1 VPEDRVN
8 AMHPILRLIAIT
20 LCLIVGACVGPAA
33 SDLGHNAATNA
44 PNIVLIVTDDQGYGD
59 LSCSGHP
66 TIRTPRL
73 DALAAE
79 GRRLT
84 QFYVA
89 SPVCSPSRAAILT
102 GCYPR
107 RVEMH
112 KHVIFPDYDYGLH
125 PDEDTIADVLK
136 RAGYRTACFG
146 KWHLGHRPGMLPV
159 DQGFDEWLGIPY
171 SNDMAQ
177 FHRPEGNR
185 YRYRLPLLRNRDV
198 VEWEPDQTRFTTL
211 FTDEAVRFI
220 HEESDAPFFLYL
232 PHPMPHVPLFASDES
247 EGQSPRGLYGDVI
260 EEIDA
265 SVGRIVDALDA
276 RGIRDNTL
284 LIFTSDNG
292 PWAVQELHGGT
303 AGPLR
308 GAKGTNW
315 EGGQRVPLIVSWPGH
330 AAPASIGTEVFTA
343 LELLPTLA
351 SLAGATL
358 DSARQIDGESLAT
371 TLLGDTTTS
380 ESRGREAPFLY
391 YTSRGARA
399 GIRRGPWKLL
409 LDGPKL
415 FHVEH
420 DIEER
425 FNRATNQ
432 PDLVKE
438 LTLLAT
444 QLFDEVD
451 AGSRSHFTTE
461 AMLFD
466 SAVSQSDSAP
476 AGNQVK

>member
-1 VPEDRVN
+1 MTPFPRCL
-8 AMHPILRLIAIT
+8 ATPGILVL
-20 LCLIVGACVGPAA
+20 GACAVPSQGVPA
-33 SDLGHNAATNA
+33 SEPGQRP
-44 PNIVLIVTDDQGYGD
+44 PNVVLIVTDDQGYGD

-107 RVEMH
+107 RVGMH
-112 KHVIFPDYDYGLH
+112 RHVVFPEYDYGLH
-125 PDEDTIADVLK
+125 TDEDTLADVLQ

-146 KWHLGHRPGMLPV
+146 KWHLGHRPGMLPT

-177 FHRPEGNR
+177 RHRPEGNS
-185 YRYRLPLLRNRDV
+185 YRFRLPLLRNDEV
-198 VEWEPDQTRFTTL
+198 LEWEPDQARFTGL

-220 HEESDAPFFLYL
+220 QGATDAPFFLYL
-232 PHPMPHVPLFASDES
+232 PHPMPHVPLYASDEAT
-247 EGQSPRGLYGDVI
+247 GLSPRGLYGDVI

-265 SVGRIVDALDA
+265 SVGRIVDALEA
-276 RGIRDNTL
+276 RGVRDNTL

-292 PWAVQELHGGT
+292 PWAVQELNGGT

-308 GAKGTNW
+308 GAKGSNW
-315 EGGQRVPLIVSWPGH
+315 EGGQRVPMIVSWPGRV
-330 AAPASIGTEVFTA
+330 APASLMTEVVTA
-343 LELLPTLA
+343 MDLLPTVA
-351 SLAGATL
+351 KIVGAPL
-358 DSARQIDGESLAT
+358 DETRTIDGEVLTEA
-371 TLLGDTTTS
+371 LLGATDAHDPS
-380 ESRGREAPFLY
+380 GRQAPFLY
-391 YTSRGARA
+391 YTSKGLPA

-409 LDGPKL
+409 LDGPQL
-415 FHVEH
+415 YHVEH

-425 FNRATNQ
+425 FDRATREPELAEELRGLALELFAHVESNSRTH
-432 PDLVKE
+432 LVNE
-438 LTLLAT
+438 AQVFDPET
-444 QLFDEVD
+444 Q
-451 AGSRSHFTTE
+451 
-461 AMLFD
+461 
-466 SAVSQSDSAP
+466 
-476 AGNQVK
+476 